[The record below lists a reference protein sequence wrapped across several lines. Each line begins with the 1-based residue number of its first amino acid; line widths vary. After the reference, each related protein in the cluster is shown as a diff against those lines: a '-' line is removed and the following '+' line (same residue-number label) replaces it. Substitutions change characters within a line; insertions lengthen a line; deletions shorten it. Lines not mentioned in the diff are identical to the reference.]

1 MNPIFME
8 VRDVVTEQASDVLF
22 VQRNDVV
29 QDLSPAAADP
39 SFRDAILPGRLDA
52 RLPGL
57 QTRCLQKGDDIAI
70 EFRIA
75 VEHDVTIWACFGK
88 RLPQL
93 LHDPLGSRMAGHVA
107 VQNLASRMLD
117 DEETVE
123 QLERN
128 RRHGE
133 KVECHDHFAVILQKG
148 KPTIARITA
157 AADGS
162 QISSDGSFRNGE
174 AELHKLPVN
183 PRSAPVGVLFRQA
196 TDQNSHLVA
205 DLRPAA
211 ARPGPPSPV
220 QAKAGTV
227 PSDDRLRL
235 DDDEDVGRS
244 RPQGLQSRP
253 EEPIERV

>member
-8 VRDVVTEQASDVLF
+8 VCDVVTEKASEVLF

-75 VEHDVTIWACFGK
+75 VEDDVTIWACFGK
-88 RLPQL
+88 RFPQL

-107 VQNLASRMLD
+107 VQNLASCMLD

-133 KVECHDHFAVILQKG
+133 KVERDDHFAVILQKG
-148 KPTIARITA
+148 QPPFARIT

-196 TDQNSHLVA
+196 TDQNSQLVA

-235 DDDEDVGRS
+235 DDDEDVGPS
-244 RPQGLQSRP
+244 RPQALQSCP
-253 EEPIERV
+253 DEPIERV